1 MPRCR
6 IIAAVVVLAFA
17 VGPAVAQV
25 ASTAPEQTKP
35 PAVVETTPDVTP
47 VPPPPVS
54 VSPVPEPGS
63 VALLG
68 GAAVGWVV
76 YWRRKWRAP
85 QSPQA

>member
-6 IIAAVVVLAFA
+6 IIAAVIVLVAA

-25 ASTAPEQTKP
+25 ANSAPEP
-35 PAVVETTPDVTP
+35 NPAPVVVDATPDIAP

-63 VALLG
+63 VLLLG
-68 GAAVGWVV
+68 GAAVGWVA

-85 QSPQA
+85 QSPQT